1 MGYRILCVRL
11 PGKQGLREN
20 SDIYLLNEGKLSSNL
35 KKINETHSDSAKV
48 LESAENTQELEAKT
62 FRLDSCL
69 LLCTYR
75 FICLGESW
83 RRFFYEII
91 SSLYF
96 WEEILK
102 LICNTLDRSDDNNIS
117 RLSYPIIIWPALEWT
132 FVLLLFCSNDE
143 YLSSLLP
150 FLPAGG

>member
-1 MGYRILCVRL
+1 MGYRILGVRL

-75 FICLGESW
+75 FIFLGES
-83 RRFFYEII
+83 
-91 SSLYF
+91 
-96 WEEILK
+96 
-102 LICNTLDRSDDNNIS
+102 
-117 RLSYPIIIWPALEWT
+117 
-132 FVLLLFCSNDE
+132 
-143 YLSSLLP
+143 
-150 FLPAGG
+150 